1 MKAKLF
7 LAAAIA
13 VLAFGVSR
21 AHAETLYGIDY
32 PASATLYTVNETT
45 GALTT
50 VGAVGLDNVGDLTSD
65 LVSKLWGIQITTN
78 SLVSINPSTGVGTLG
93 PAITGTAISAAGGPG
108 FPIVSLAYDPLN
120 ATLYGNTSV
129 PYGGETADE
138 LYSINTTTGA
148 ATTIGL
154 IGENMVYALGFS
166 QAGGLY
172 GVDGSCDLVSINTG
186 TGAGTVV
193 GPTGLAPNG
202 GCGVYDIASGLN
214 GTMYLADSNSS
225 SLYDVNLATGGTTLI
240 GPYGSTTNV
249 VGLAVLATPEPGTVV
264 LFAVGIVMVWLGTRR
279 KRHSADSR

>member
-78 SLVSINPSTGVGTLG
+78 SLVSINPSTGAGTLG
-93 PAITGTAISAAGGPG
+93 PAITGTSPAGAAAG

-120 ATLYGNTSV
+120 STLYGNTSV
-129 PYGGETADE
+129 PFGGATADE

-148 ATTIGL
+148 ATALGL
-154 IGENMVYALGFS
+154 IGENSVYALGFS
-166 QAGGLY
+166 QTGSLY
-172 GVDGSCDLVSINTG
+172 GVDGSCNLVSINTG
-186 TGAGTVV
+186 TGAGTIV
-193 GPTGLAPNG
+193 GSTGLAVNG
-202 GCGVYDIASGLN
+202 ACGSYDIASGLN
-214 GTMYLADSNSS
+214 GTMYLADSNSE
-225 SLYDVNLATGGTTLI
+225 SLYDVNLATGATTLV
-240 GPYGSTTNV
+240 GPYGSATNV
-249 VGLAVLATPEPGTVV
+249 VGLAVLAPTPEPGTVV
-264 LFAVGIVMVWLGTRR
+264 LFATGMVMAWLGTRR
-279 KRHSADSR
+279 KKNVD